1 MIVLLSLLNRATSR
15 ATSNNTTV
23 NALRTHRIHRINT
36 HNTHNI
42 KHTTMTQEIIIPRG
56 QNVGYSI
63 LNAIGNTKQHVK
75 SIDLRR
81 DIKNKCIIAT
91 ILLVWI
97 Q

>member
-1 MIVLLSLLNRATSR
+1 MLYGLIEFIELILIIPIILNI
-15 ATSNNTTV
+15 
-23 NALRTHRIHRINT
+23 LQ
-36 HNTHNI
+36 
-42 KHTTMTQEIIIPRG
+42 MTQEIIIPRG

-81 DIKNKCIIAT
+81 DLKNKCIIAT

>member
-1 MIVLLSLLNRATSR
+1 
-15 ATSNNTTV
+15 
-23 NALRTHRIHRINT
+23 
-36 HNTHNI
+36 
-42 KHTTMTQEIIIPRG
+42 MTQEIIIPRG

-75 SIDLRR
+75 TIDLRR
-81 DIKNKCIIAT
+81 DLKNKCIIAT